1 MLNSTGGALAH
12 RSAPLLA
19 RRRGGGLQAYFGIAA
34 LWRSIASERRALGDL
49 DAHLLADIGLDRD
62 AAEAEAR
69 RPFWRFD
76 AWR

>member
-1 MLNSTGGALAH
+1 MLNSTGGFLAQ
-12 RSAPLLA
+12 RVATPLA
-19 RRRGGGLQAYFGIAA
+19 GRRGGGLQAIFRIAT
-34 LWRSIASERRALGDL
+34 LWRSISSERRALGDL
-49 DAHLLADIGLDRD
+49 DAHLLADIGLDRE